1 MKQYSYL
8 RKPWGEVLMAA
19 ALIVM
24 LFLTRNT
31 LVTTAIVGFNR
42 AQFALA
48 GIVCLL
54 ALGFLTSQRGQLR
67 EIFTDRRMV
76 LAVVIGLCLVLPM
89 VAKQDWQMMYFSI
102 LFCPLAAIFF
112 TYFRDSREL
121 ARIYVAAL
129 AVIALYSIAA
139 TYFLRGLQETG
150 VLSVPMF
157 ENSLQVRFY
166 NFGLSFVSLDYVSNR
181 NFGIFREPGVYQY
194 FLMLGLFLNSC
205 YIPWK
210 REWVMWVINGILA
223 AAMLTTLATGG
234 MIELALFALFLFWE
248 KKLYRKPLTWVV
260 IALLA
265 ALGAWKLGE
274 AVREHNTLYWEL
286 YAMFVSKFQPGEES
300 WTDRIGSVL
309 QNGAWFL
316 QNPLVGGK
324 IAQVL
329 YAVENNTSSTMILY
343 AILGIL
349 GGSIHVASWVA
360 LVWDRKRNIL
370 ANGLLLAILFMSFN
384 TQNLTADFFF
394 WLFPT
399 MALVEKGLP
408 LWDKLQ
414 MRGKHHG
421 A

>member
-19 ALIVM
+19 ALIAM

-54 ALGFLTSQRGQLR
+54 ALGFLISQRGQLR

-89 VAKQDWQMMYFSI
+89 VAKRDWQMMYFSI

-129 AVIALYSIAA
+129 TVIALYSIAA

-150 VLSVPMF
+150 VLSVPIF

-181 NFGIFREPGVYQY
+181 ISAFSGSRGCTSIF
-194 FLMLGLFLNSC
+194 
-205 YIPWK
+205 
-210 REWVMWVINGILA
+210 
-223 AAMLTTLATGG
+223 
-234 MIELALFALFLFWE
+234 
-248 KKLYRKPLTWVV
+248 
-260 IALLA
+260 
-265 ALGAWKLGE
+265 
-274 AVREHNTLYWEL
+274 
-286 YAMFVSKFQPGEES
+286 
-300 WTDRIGSVL
+300 
-309 QNGAWFL
+309 
-316 QNPLVGGK
+316 
-324 IAQVL
+324 
-329 YAVENNTSSTMILY
+329 
-343 AILGIL
+343 
-349 GGSIHVASWVA
+349 
-360 LVWDRKRNIL
+360 
-370 ANGLLLAILFMSFN
+370 
-384 TQNLTADFFF
+384 
-394 WLFPT
+394 
-399 MALVEKGLP
+399 
-408 LWDKLQ
+408 
-414 MRGKHHG
+414 
-421 A
+421 

>member
-1 MKQYSYL
+1 
-8 RKPWGEVLMAA
+8 
-19 ALIVM
+19 
-24 LFLTRNT
+24 
-31 LVTTAIVGFNR
+31 
-42 AQFALA
+42 
-48 GIVCLL
+48 
-54 ALGFLTSQRGQLR
+54 
-67 EIFTDRRMV
+67 
-76 LAVVIGLCLVLPM
+76 
-89 VAKQDWQMMYFSI
+89 
-102 LFCPLAAIFF
+102 
-112 TYFRDSREL
+112 
-121 ARIYVAAL
+121 
-129 AVIALYSIAA
+129 
-139 TYFLRGLQETG
+139 
-150 VLSVPMF
+150 
-157 ENSLQVRFY
+157 
-166 NFGLSFVSLDYVSNR
+166 
-181 NFGIFREPGVYQY
+181 
-194 FLMLGLFLNSC
+194 
-205 YIPWK
+205 
-210 REWVMWVINGILA
+210 MWVINGILA

-399 MALVEKGLP
+399 MALAEKGLP

>member
-1 MKQYSYL
+1 MKQYPYL
-8 RKPWGEVLMAA
+8 RKPWGEALMAA
-19 ALIVM
+19 AMIAA

-48 GIVCLL
+48 GVVGLL
-54 ALGFLTSQRGQLR
+54 ALGFLISQREQLR
-67 EIFTDRRMV
+67 EIFTDRRIA
-76 LAVVIGLCLVLPM
+76 LAAVIGACLLLPM
-89 VAKQDWQMMYFSI
+89 AVKRDWQMMYFSI

-129 AVIALYSIAA
+129 TVIALYSMAA
-139 TYFLRGLQETG
+139 TYFLRDLQDAG
-150 VLSVPMF
+150 ILSVPIF
-157 ENSLQVRFY
+157 ENSRQVRFY
-166 NFGLSFVSLDYVSNR
+166 NFGLSFVSIDYVMNR

-194 FLMLGLFLNSC
+194 FLLLGLFLNSC
-205 YIPWK
+205 LALWK
-210 REWVMWVINGILA
+210 RQWVLWTINGVLA

-234 MIELALFALFLFWE
+234 MIELGLFALFLFWE

-260 IALLA
+260 VFLLA
-265 ALGAWKLGE
+265 ALAVWKLGE
-274 AVREHNTLYWEL
+274 AVRERNTLYWEL

-300 WTDRIGSVL
+300 WADRVGSVF
-309 QNGAWFL
+309 QNGALFL
-316 QNPLVGGK
+316 HSPLVGSK
-324 IAQVL
+324 VAQVL
-329 YAVENNTSSTMILY
+329 HAVENNTSSTMILY
-343 AILGIL
+343 AILGVL
-349 GGSIHVASWVA
+349 GGSVHVAAWVA
-360 LVWDRKRNIL
+360 LAWDRKRNVL
-370 ANGLLLAILFMSFN
+370 ANVFLLVILFMSFN

-408 LWDKLQ
+408 LWDKLR

>member
-19 ALIVM
+19 ALIAM

-89 VAKQDWQMMYFSI
+89 VAKRDWQMMYFSI

-139 TYFLRGLQETG
+139 TYFLRGLQEAG

-157 ENSLQVRFY
+157 ENSL
-166 NFGLSFVSLDYVSNR
+166 
-181 NFGIFREPGVYQY
+181 
-194 FLMLGLFLNSC
+194 
-205 YIPWK
+205 
-210 REWVMWVINGILA
+210 
-223 AAMLTTLATGG
+223 
-234 MIELALFALFLFWE
+234 
-248 KKLYRKPLTWVV
+248 
-260 IALLA
+260 
-265 ALGAWKLGE
+265 
-274 AVREHNTLYWEL
+274 
-286 YAMFVSKFQPGEES
+286 
-300 WTDRIGSVL
+300 
-309 QNGAWFL
+309 
-316 QNPLVGGK
+316 
-324 IAQVL
+324 
-329 YAVENNTSSTMILY
+329 
-343 AILGIL
+343 
-349 GGSIHVASWVA
+349 
-360 LVWDRKRNIL
+360 
-370 ANGLLLAILFMSFN
+370 
-384 TQNLTADFFF
+384 
-394 WLFPT
+394 
-399 MALVEKGLP
+399 
-408 LWDKLQ
+408 
-414 MRGKHHG
+414 
-421 A
+421 